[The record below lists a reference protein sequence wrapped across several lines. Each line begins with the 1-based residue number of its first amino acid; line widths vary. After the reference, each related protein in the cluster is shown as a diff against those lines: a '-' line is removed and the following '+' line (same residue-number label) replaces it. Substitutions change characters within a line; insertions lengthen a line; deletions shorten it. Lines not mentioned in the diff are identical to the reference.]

1 MNVAESNPKT
11 EEVKMYSRA
20 NQLSSLNKVN
30 AQAVSTVNS
39 LVKKNIN
46 NHFYIGCGS
55 CSLSYS
61 CGSLC
66 I

>member
-20 NQLSSLNKVN
+20 NQLSSLNNVN

-39 LVKKNIN
+39 LVIKK
-46 NHFYIGCGS
+46 Y
-55 CSLSYS
+55 
-61 CGSLC
+61 
-66 I
+66 